1 MVKRISGISKKLVKE
16 YNAALEELS
25 DNHGYAAYGHDYVR
39 NGVRHEVVDSYVLDT
54 FGNRYMA
61 THFPEFP
68 HSPSIRPFADAAEE
82 LRYKTESE
90 ACRKGVELNDKE

>member
-1 MVKRISGISKKLVKE
+1 MVKRISGISKKRVKE
-16 YNAALEELS
+16 YNAALKEMS
-25 DNHGYAAYGHDYVR
+25 DNHGYAAFGHDYVR

-68 HSPSIRPFADAAEE
+68 HSPSIKPFADIIEE
-82 LRYKTESE
+82 IENRAESE
-90 ACRKGVELNDKE
+90 ACRKNREVNKEE

>member
-1 MVKRISGISKKLVKE
+1 MVKRISGISKKRVRE
-16 YNAALEELS
+16 YNTALKEMS
-25 DNHGYAAYGHDYVR
+25 DSHGYAAFGHDYVR

-68 HSPSIRPFADAAEE
+68 HSSGIRPFVDLEEE
-82 LRYKTESE
+82 LKHRFESE
-90 ACRKGVELNDKE
+90 ACRKEKEIKSEE